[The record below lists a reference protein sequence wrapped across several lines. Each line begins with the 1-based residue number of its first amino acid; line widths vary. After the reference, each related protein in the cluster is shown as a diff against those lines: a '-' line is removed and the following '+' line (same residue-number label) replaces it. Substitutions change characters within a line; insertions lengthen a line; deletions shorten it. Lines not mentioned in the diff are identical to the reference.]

1 MILWCSTFLLI
12 HPVMLLNYKVGLIL
26 KLNEETSA
34 LAQFMLEK
42 LDTSE
47 TSIQIEVEYHDYD
60 YLSVVDA
67 ICALL
72 EKGVVAIIA
81 VSDST
86 LTSLEVNILNQF
98 HVPLIAGIATNPFL
112 RSHSE
117 YGLILLTP
125 SDVYQSQAI
134 FDILKEYHWYEFSI
148 LASADEYGINGVL
161 NLQNLAIQ
169 DGSFRMKHV
178 QYFETYNDVEQ
189 DKHYFEKLLTQIR
202 ESLTKVIV
210 LNCKAIYAK
219 SIFR

>member
-1 MILWCSTFLLI
+1 
-12 HPVMLLNYKVGLIL
+12 MLLNYKVGLIL

-60 YLSVVDA
+60 YLSVADA

-81 VSDST
+81 VSDSI

-112 RSHSE
+112 RSQSE

-134 FDILKEYHWYEFSI
+134 FDILKEYDWYEFSI

-210 LNCKAIYAK
+210 LNCKAKYAK